1 MDFEEQLYE
10 RFERFCIMVDSN
22 ISEHEAFMAS
32 TKGADFRTVLAL
44 RDRIQKNKKNNA
56 LKLKNT
62 ARSVEI

>member
-1 MDFEEQLYE
+1 MNFEERLYE

-22 ISEHEAFMAS
+22 ISEHEAFMES

-56 LKLKNT
+56 QKLKMT
-62 ARSVEI
+62 I

>member
-22 ISEHEAFMAS
+22 ISEHEAFMES

-44 RDRIQKNKKNNA
+44 RDRIKKIMHQN
-56 LKLKNT
+56 
-62 ARSVEI
+62 

>member
-22 ISEHEAFMAS
+22 ISEHEAFMES

-44 RDRIQKNKKNNA
+44 RDRIQKNKKIMHQN
-56 LKLKNT
+56 
-62 ARSVEI
+62 